1 MGTIP
6 GIIACIILCDHHLEP
21 PGCCRGVMPYPVHL
35 WLQPPLTH
43 PQDSPSCA
51 STLLVCPSTTGSDF
65 LWLSPSEGMCRG
77 RASWQSSPMD
87 GMTHGCTQRSQ
98 RICAGACST
107 CPCPP
112 PPSHRYPR
120 TPMPLY
126 TLSSSLLSTRPYSYL
141 LLVPRR
147 GELYS
152 TGTGKQTS
160 WWRRRRRIVHP
171 CHKAHVLDRSP
182 GTTHK
187 FVDILRGGWWFP
199 PRGHVDEGFCALI
212 DGTQNQVGKLLVCQH
227 NQSDNHCQVISLFF
241 DDDCHYYACR
251 QTATQQN
258 KNWRSSASVNE

>member
-65 LWLSPSEGMCRG
+65 LWSSPSEGMCRG

-112 PPSHRYPR
+112 PPQPQIPQDTDAFVHLELVTAIHKAVLILAVGPEEGGAVQHGHGE
-120 TPMPLY
+120 TN
-126 TLSSSLLSTRPYSYL
+126 
-141 LLVPRR
+141 LLVA
-147 GELYS
+147 E
-152 TGTGKQTS
+152 T
-160 WWRRRRRIVHP
+160 
-171 CHKAHVLDRSP
+171 
-182 GTTHK
+182 
-187 FVDILRGGWWFP
+187 
-199 PRGHVDEGFCALI
+199 
-212 DGTQNQVGKLLVCQH
+212 
-227 NQSDNHCQVISLFF
+227 
-241 DDDCHYYACR
+241 
-251 QTATQQN
+251 
-258 KNWRSSASVNE
+258 